1 MANQKQWYEEIKQQ
15 VLNQT
20 QAQPTNTKG
29 LYDFRG
35 VTLDYSSST
44 SIRLTQTK
52 DNKSHA
58 YISISIHVSHDVANL
73 RVFLPAQQ
81 VPFTF
86 ETDNYGTIPP
96 EYLPE
101 YVEQVSTYI
110 NNALNGVTNTLV

>member
-1 MANQKQWYEEIKQQ
+1 MANQKQWYSEIKQQ

-20 QAQPTNTKG
+20 QAQQTNTKG

-35 VTLDYSSST
+35 VTLDYSSPI

-58 YISISIHVSHDVANL
+58 YISISIHVSRDVASL
-73 RVFLPAQQ
+73 RVLLPAQQ

-86 ETDNYGTIPP
+86 VTEDYGTINPD
-96 EYLPE
+96 YLPE
-101 YVEQVSTYI
+101 HVEQVSTYI
-110 NNALNGVTNTLV
+110 TNALNGAVDNSF